1 MSKSRLLFSEK
12 KKAQKREQA
21 LQRSAK
27 RESQFEKA
35 RLLFEKQQKKVET
48 LMARRRQNMQN
59 DFFFVSEEDEEV
71 VGCMIDDE
79 NFTHMGRSAEK
90 AYNNSLE
97 GISMSDKGKLIRS
110 FRYVLKEW

>member
-1 MSKSRLLFSEK
+1 MLFSEK

-21 LQRSAK
+21 VQRSAK

-35 RLLFEKQQKKVET
+35 RLLFEKQQKKVEA

-59 DFFFVSEEDEEV
+59 DFSYFSEEVAEEI
-71 VGCMIDDE
+71 VGCTIDNE
-79 NFTHMGRSAEK
+79 NLTNLGKSAEK

-97 GISMSDKGKLIRS
+97 GISISDKGKLMRS

>member
-1 MSKSRLLFSEK
+1 MLFAEK

-21 LQRSAK
+21 VQRSAK

-35 RLLFEKQQKKVET
+35 RLLFEKQQKKVEA

-59 DFFFVSEEDEEV
+59 DFSYFTEEEAEEV
-71 VGCMIDDE
+71 VGCMIDNE
-79 NFTHMGRSAEK
+79 NLTQLGKSAEK

-97 GISMSDKGKLIRS
+97 GISISDKAKLMRS

>member
-1 MSKSRLLFSEK
+1 MLFAEK

-21 LQRSAK
+21 VQRSAK

-35 RLLFEKQQKKVET
+35 RLLFEKQQKKVEA

-59 DFFFVSEEDEEV
+59 DFSYFTEEEAEEV
-71 VGCMIDDE
+71 VGCMIDNE
-79 NFTHMGRSAEK
+79 NLTNLGKSAEK
-90 AYNNSLE
+90 AYSNSLE
-97 GISMSDKGKLIRS
+97 GISISDKGKLMRS